1 MLQAIKKITGTF
13 VILFLLVVCC
23 ITASAQDKIRVQGKI
38 TDILTGEPISSAN
51 IIVNGYIVASSDV
64 DGNYSCTVA
73 RDAQLIIYSREYE
86 ELKIKVENRQII
98 NIQMQMI
105 TFELEG
111 AVITA
116 SYGSTKVFVEPSDLQ
131 LVGDHFVL
139 KTTVRIPKKR
149 FDLNSRFIFQP
160 TLYNATLK
168 DTSYFRPVVIDGE
181 NYHINQQRYFGF
193 DSSKDLL
200 ADYVVTNTL
209 SETEN
214 IYTYKDSIY
223 VAPKELE
230 HDYMSVC
237 FLGINGLFRR
247 ESQLFGGKPDYT
259 DTTVI
264 AKGTVNPLRFLEY
277 NIDPQP
283 ITDTSL
289 IPKPE
294 MKLLMDAGT
303 SKIKFIIGK
312 AKVDENDAESVEN
325 INTIKEKLQ
334 QIVSN
339 EFATLKSIDVTGYAS
354 PEGHY
359 RQNLN
364 LAKARTELI
373 LKELASSLDPSV
385 AKYVSLNS
393 NSVVEPWSKVAETLR
408 STEPELASYIDDLV
422 YRFSDSHDHIFPHM
436 RKHNKYH
443 SFLAKETLPALR
455 KVEYTLNYS
464 EFRKL
469 KDEEIW
475 DRYRAKEEEISR
487 YEYWRLIDTETDSLA
502 KYALI
507 NESLEHYPNF
517 TYVANDLAVQ
527 LIKKDSVNLEILK
540 PSLGKKAPVEVIY
553 NQTLMALGSREV
565 GMADSLARLLPDNHS
580 TAYLKSVTAALAGDF
595 EGAYPMFASRGGLN
609 EILILLCLERNK
621 AAMEKC
627 NELQTLPEYNKNGK
641 FWYVHA
647 ICANRTDDIFTA
659 MISLEAALTLDP
671 DLEQIARLDSDM
683 IDVIDLIRPL
693 EEVTPDTK

>member
-13 VILFLLVVCC
+13 VILYLLALCSF
-23 ITASAQDKIRVQGKI
+23 TAVAQDKIRVQGKI
-38 TDILTGEPISSAN
+38 TDILTGEPIQSVN
-51 IIVNGYIVASSDV
+51 VIVNGYVLTSSDI

-73 RDAQLIIYSREYE
+73 RDAQMIFYSREFE
-86 ELKIKVENRQII
+86 EQKIMVDNRQVI
-98 NIQMQMI
+98 NVQMKVI
-105 TFELEG
+105 TYELEG

-116 SYGSTKVFVEPSDLQ
+116 SYGNTKVFVEPSDLQ

-149 FDLNSRFIFQP
+149 FDSNSRFIFQP

-193 DSSKDLL
+193 DSSKDQLGH
-200 ADYVVTNTL
+200 YVITNEL
-209 SETEN
+209 SETDN
-214 IYTYKDSIY
+214 IYTYKDSLY
-223 VAPKELE
+223 VSPKDLD

-237 FLGINGLFRR
+237 YLGINGLFEKEQSIFKR
-247 ESQLFGGKPDYT
+247 KPDYT

-277 NIDPQP
+277 SIDPQM
-283 ITDTSL
+283 ITDTAL

-303 SKIKFIIGK
+303 SKIQFILDK
-312 AKVDENDAESVEN
+312 AKVDESDPESVQN
-325 INTIKEKLQ
+325 LNSIKEKLQ
-334 QIVSN
+334 AIVSN
-339 EFATLKSIDVTGYAS
+339 EFATLKSIEIVGYAS
-354 PEGHY
+354 PEG
-359 RQNLN
+359 RFSRNTA

-373 LKELASSLDPSV
+373 LKELVSSLDPTV
-385 AKYVSLNS
+385 AKYITLTS
-393 NSVVEPWSKVAETLR
+393 NSVVEPWSKVAQILKDKD
-408 STEPELASYIDDLV
+408 PELSAYIDDLV

-436 RKHNKYH
+436 RNHKLYH
-443 SFLAKETLPALR
+443 SFLRKDILPALR

-469 KDEEIW
+469 KDNEIW
-475 DRYRAKEEEISR
+475 DRYRAKKEELSR
-487 YEYWRLIDTETDSLA
+487 YEYWRLVDTEKDSLA
-502 KYALI
+502 RYALI

-517 TYVANDLAVQ
+517 AYVANDLAVQ
-527 LIKKDSVNLEILK
+527 LIKRDSVNLEILA
-540 PSLGKKAPVEVIY
+540 PSLGKNAPEEVIY
-553 NQTLMALGSREV
+553 NQALMALGAREV
-565 GMADSLARLLPDNHS
+565 AMADSLARLLPDKHS

-609 EILILLCLERNK
+609 EVLILMCLERNK
-621 AAMEKC
+621 AAMAKC
-627 NELQTLPEYNKNGK
+627 EELKTLPEYEKNGK
-641 FWYVHA
+641 FWYIHA
-647 ICANRTDDIFTA
+647 ACANRTDDIFTA

-671 DLEQIARLDSDM
+671 TLEETARLDSDM

-693 EEVTPDTK
+693 EEAPDNK